1 MHAIKQIETME
12 IITNSL
18 LYILGELIAT
28 HTIPQ
33 NRIIIENSQYG
44 KEYLAIMDKFLTRYN
59 ETKTNWDIFQK
70 ELK

>member
-1 MHAIKQIETME
+1 ME